1 MVTCKGVLCFLQKSG
16 WPLSLLVI
24 CFLLRA
30 KITSSLITFIFALM
44 LSVAFI
50 NVQQSFLA
58 ERDHQEVDKSE
69 SVKTAA
75 PATAAPAA
83 YAVSTRPLAR
93 AADWNL

>member
-1 MVTCKGVLCFLQKSG
+1 MVTCKGVLCCLQKSG

-58 ERDHQEVDKSE
+58 EREHPGVDKPKCVSFGDNIKE
-69 SVKTAA
+69 D
-75 PATAAPAA
+75 PPA
-83 YAVSTRPLAR
+83 YAVSGRPLAR